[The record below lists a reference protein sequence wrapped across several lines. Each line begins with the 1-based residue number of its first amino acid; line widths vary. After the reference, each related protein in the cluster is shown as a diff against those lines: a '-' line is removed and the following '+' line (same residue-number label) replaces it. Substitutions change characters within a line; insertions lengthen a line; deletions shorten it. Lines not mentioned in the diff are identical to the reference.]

1 MEICQFLIKAIVSLF
16 ESFTL
21 RVRDYAPDRRDQ
33 MLICSLDQQLSVTN
47 LVNYLLILIVTAV
60 VRVLQCLCVAFTNFY
75 DDDDDHYYYIDT
87 LPTTRTT
94 TGIPTIIL
102 FTYLLLVIFVVL
114 LWSCCHII
122 KKVVVATVVM
132 SF

>member
-75 DDDDDHYYYIDT
+75 DDDDHYYYIDT